1 MRGIRWTCGLRRKGQ
16 CPLNFVAAEKVA
28 PDLIVNVH
36 SLLQYDPGFLHGGLS
51 VRRAGRE
58 QGVELRFLEGVR
70 ARFPDDPLVLKA
82 LGDLYTRV
90 GRIEDGL
97 AVDRRLVRL
106 CPEEEMVW
114 YNLACS
120 CALAGRTDLTPEL
133 EQLLGFT
140 SQVPSDDRA
149 WRHARAQ
156 RLAGKS

>member
-1 MRGIRWTCGLRRKGQ
+1 MPSEGWSPGQ
-16 CPLNFVAAEKVA
+16 GALPGSGSDGPAEA
-28 PDLIVNVH
+28 PA
-36 SLLQYDPGFLHGGLS
+36 

-90 GRIEDGL
+90 GRIDDGL

-106 CPEEEMVW
+106 CPEEDMVW

-120 CALAGRTDLTPEL
+120 CALAGRSDEAFTALDHAVELGYADADWAARDEDLKPVAADPRFVNVL
-133 EQLLGFT
+133 
-140 SQVPSDDRA
+140 
-149 WRHARAQ
+149 ARMKE
-156 RLAGKS
+156 RRKVRRP